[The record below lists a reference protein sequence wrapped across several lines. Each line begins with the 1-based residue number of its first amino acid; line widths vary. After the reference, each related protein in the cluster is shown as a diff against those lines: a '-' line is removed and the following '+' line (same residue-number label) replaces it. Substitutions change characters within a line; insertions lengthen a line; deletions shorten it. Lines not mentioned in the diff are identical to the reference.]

1 MQTLPGGSAATDAA
15 GKNRTMQD
23 SKITIKASTIAL
35 AVMVT
40 VFLVAVVFAA
50 NQNDVIGW
58 LVVIISLGWL
68 LLSAFLVFGISRGAK
83 KVQEQVAGVRADM
96 AKQSGGST
104 SVVDESTKARDMKLD
119 HSFKIVEVQTG
130 VVKEYLDQEG
140 DEARGM
146 VDRAIET
153 IEITA
158 HNARGMM
165 KNGKGSK
172 AGDGEPLSGD
182 IVD

>member
-1 MQTLPGGSAATDAA
+1 
-15 GKNRTMQD
+15 MQD
-23 SKITIKASTIAL
+23 SKITIKASTLAL

-58 LVVIISLGWL
+58 LVAIISLGWL

-83 KVQEQVAGVRADM
+83 KVQEQVAGVRADF
-96 AKQSGGST
+96 AKQNGGGT
-104 SVVDESTKARDMKLD
+104 TTVVDDDSTKVRDMKLD
-119 HSFKIVEVQTG
+119 HSFKIVEVQVG

-140 DEARGM
+140 EEARGM

-158 HNARGMM
+158 HNARSMM
-165 KNGKGSK
+165 KDGQQG
-172 AGDGEPLSGD
+172 GGEPLSGD